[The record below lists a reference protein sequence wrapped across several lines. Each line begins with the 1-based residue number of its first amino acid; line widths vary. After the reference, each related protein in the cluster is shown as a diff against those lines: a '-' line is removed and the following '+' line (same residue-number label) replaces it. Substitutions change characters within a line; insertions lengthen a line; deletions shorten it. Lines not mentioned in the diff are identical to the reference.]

1 MEWQPEKMCSTAGE
15 YNLLVER
22 FKNGYE
28 CEQVHDT
35 WRWRVIHSG
44 VVLSQGTAANLDTAR
59 ELAESNVP
67 LNN

>member
-1 MEWQPEKMCSTAGE
+1 MEWQPEKMCSTAGD

-28 CEQVHDT
+28 CEQTNDT

-44 VVLSQGTAANLDTAR
+44 VVMAQGTTIDVESAQK
-59 ELAESNVP
+59 LAESNVP
-67 LNN
+67 LNQ

>member
-1 MEWQPEKMCSTAGE
+1 MEWQPEKMCSTAGD

-28 CEQVHDT
+28 CEQASDT

-44 VVLSQGTAANLDTAR
+44 VVISQGTSIDVDTAR
-59 ELAESNVP
+59 KMAESNVP